1 MADINESKPDSDL
14 PDKLSKPAQRALA
27 AAGYSRLEQFTT
39 LRETEVLKLHGM
51 GPKAMDQIRQA
62 LAAKGLSFAE

>member
-1 MADINESKPDSDL
+1 VADITEFKLDSEL
-14 PDKLSKPAQRALA
+14 PAKLSKPAQRALT

-39 LRETEVLKLHGM
+39 LREAEVLKLHGM